1 MSHWFTSG
9 DNADELSSIGT
20 PVFLPGRDNRKAT
33 NYTRNIILVQ
43 LREDIALL
51 TDRSYVPVFDALD
64 EAIDAQMKWLTVTD
78 MMAKGNTKDF
88 AKVRASYIIRRYLK
102 CLIREDAVGR
112 LSRKDLVSRMEE
124 AMEEQA

>member
-1 MSHWFTSG
+1 MSRS
-9 DNADELSSIGT
+9 A
-20 PVFLPGRDNRKAT
+20 
-33 NYTRNIILVQ
+33 NYTRNMILVQ

-64 EAIDAQMKWLTVTD
+64 AAIDAQRKRLTVTD
-78 MMAKGNTKDF
+78 MMSKGNAKEF
-88 AKVRASYIIRRYLK
+88 AEVRASYIIGRYLK
-102 CLIREDAVGR
+102 CLLREDAVGR